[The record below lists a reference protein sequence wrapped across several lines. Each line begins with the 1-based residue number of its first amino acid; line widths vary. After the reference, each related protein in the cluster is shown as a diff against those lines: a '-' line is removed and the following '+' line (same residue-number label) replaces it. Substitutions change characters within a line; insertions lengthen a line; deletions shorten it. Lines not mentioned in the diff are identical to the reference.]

1 MSWLYYL
8 LEANLYLILFYGFYR
23 LFLHKE
29 TFYGLNRFYLV
40 FSSVLAFLFPFVQLG
55 FLRKEMVFHYTG
67 SIRIEEPESYFTLE
81 NILLALYLSI
91 STILILK
98 VLWGLRYLG
107 KLMRNA
113 HKRKENG
120 IAFIEIQNSKVAFS
134 FFHLLFIDPEMSQKA
149 TVLKHEM
156 VHIKQKHSLDIIL
169 FELIQISSWFNP
181 IIYFIKNDIRLVHEY
196 LADEATTGKDI
207 AKYDYAL
214 FLIQNSYGNQS
225 VTLSN
230 HFFNSSL
237 LKNRISMLNQTK
249 STKWA
254 RLKLLFIIP
263 LTGFM
268 LCLSTTAF
276 TKDYST
282 IHLGQKKE
290 NLTIVLQDTTRKK
303 SDKKRL
309 PPPTP
314 KEPSSA
320 KSKKITE
327 IRIIEPIVGKDDR
340 RLPPPSPVEPGSF
353 KSKKRI
359 EPKVDQVRFASP
371 AKKNNK
377 KFPSPVVKQE
387 IKIVPPPPPI
397 EPKPTKDGNQEIR
410 INLKLDPETK
420 KGS

>member
-1 MSWLYYL
+1 
-8 LEANLYLILFYGFYR
+8 
-23 LFLHKE
+23 
-29 TFYGLNRFYLV
+29 
-40 FSSVLAFLFPFVQLG
+40 
-55 FLRKEMVFHYTG
+55 
-67 SIRIEEPESYFTLE
+67 
-81 NILLALYLSI
+81 
-91 STILILK
+91 
-98 VLWGLRYLG
+98 
-107 KLMRNA
+107 
-113 HKRKENG
+113 
-120 IAFIEIQNSKVAFS
+120 
-134 FFHLLFIDPEMSQKA
+134 
-149 TVLKHEM
+149 
-156 VHIKQKHSLDIIL
+156 
-169 FELIQISSWFNP
+169 
-181 IIYFIKNDIRLVHEY
+181 
-196 LADEATTGKDI
+196 
-207 AKYDYAL
+207 
-214 FLIQNSYGNQS
+214 
-225 VTLSN
+225 
-230 HFFNSSL
+230 
-237 LKNRISMLNQTK
+237 MLNQTK

-309 PPPTP
+309 PPPPP

-340 RLPPPSPVEPGSF
+340 RLPPPPPVEPGSF

-359 EPKVDQVRFASP
+359 EPKADQVRFASP
-371 AKKNNK
+371 VKKNNK

-397 EPKPTKDGNQEIR
+397 EPKPTKNGNQEIR